1 MVTIQEFEQS
11 ILGFSILDIYKC
23 PFFISLKNFQTKIFN
38 ILKNVENFFLK
49 KSEFLY
55 MVVVKT
61 PLQTSPAAP
70 FPRDAK
76 VRHLRHQT

>member
-61 PLQTSPAAP
+61 PLQTAAAP